1 MGRYAT
7 SSGRPSHCVLQGM
20 SSAENLSRMKA
31 DNLDELHNVETY
43 DRSTGPLDVG
53 VYATEWIGNGER
65 VNTRPDSSTSV

>member
-1 MGRYAT
+1 
-7 SSGRPSHCVLQGM
+7 
-20 SSAENLSRMKA
+20 MKA
-31 DNLDELHNVETY
+31 DNVDELHNVETY